1 MTSSPSDTALTSQI
15 VMSNMRVRRRKLHYD
30 FTVQGVAMLSSVLRS
45 QRAVEVNIAIMHTFA
60 QLRRLMDFH
69 LLARRKEFN
78 RRQTAL
84 LESALPQ

>member
-1 MTSSPSDTALTSQI
+1 
-15 VMSNMRVRRRKLHYD
+15 
-30 FTVQGVAMLSSVLRS
+30 MLSSVLRS